1 MKDLLLGVHVVVK
14 TLTLE
19 ISHYLLRRL
28 GQRILLKGVAQVQH
42 DYIPSFNQSDHRF
55 VALSLLIPSCL
66 LKLLAPK

>member
-28 GQRILLKGVAQVQH
+28 GQRILLKGVALVQH
-42 DYIPSFNQSDHRF
+42 DYIPSFNQSDHRNKEVF
-55 VALSLLIPSCL
+55 VILVVATGNVLIG
-66 LKLLAPK
+66 